1 MGWDR
6 NKRKIRGR
14 GAQFTSGVTVDDGG
28 FTATK
33 GGITVSSGGA
43 TVTKGGV
50 TVSSGGVTVAKGG
63 LTVSSGAFRMPYL
76 AVLTTGTALTNSGVS
91 HLTGTS
97 DNNYSLA
104 LPVAGCIKV
113 ICSGNSTKAFDVTC
127 ATKSYFQHSGGGST
141 LSARKLTMNGSNEGV
156 ILVGLS
162 TVRWFI
168 ASNMNSVSVGGT

>member
-33 GGITVSSGGA
+33 GGITVSSGGI
-43 TVTKGGV
+43 TVTGGGI
-50 TVSSGGVTVAKGG
+50 TATKGG

-113 ICSGNSTKAFDVTC
+113 ICSGNSTKAFEVTC

-141 LSARKLTMNGSNEGV
+141 SGSRKLTMNGSNEGV
-156 ILVGLS
+156 VLVGLS
-162 TVRWFI
+162 TVRWFV
-168 ASNMNSVSVGGT
+168 ASNMNSVTVGGT